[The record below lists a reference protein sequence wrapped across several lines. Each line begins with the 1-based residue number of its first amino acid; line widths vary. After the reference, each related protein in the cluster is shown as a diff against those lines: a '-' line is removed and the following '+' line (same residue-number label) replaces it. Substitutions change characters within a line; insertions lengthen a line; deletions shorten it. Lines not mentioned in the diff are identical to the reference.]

1 MAGMTVKQ
9 LAQVL
14 NFPVERLLTQ
24 FKEAGLKPSSADA
37 EVQPS
42 EKIKLLEHLRS
53 AHGKAALGD
62 EAVQPQ
68 QITLKRKTLGELTM
82 SSPAAPGHRSPS
94 KTVSV
99 EVRQKRTYVSRAAI
113 GTEVTEVDKERED
126 ARRKLGESKLR
137 AETEETLRREREMR
151 RVAEENKAKPAAAA
165 QVEVA
170 AVVEPQISAAPV
182 VAPAAP
188 EPQAVKAPS
197 EAPAAPREAPA
208 AREAPVRDTA
218 PGYRPR
224 ESSGYTPRDPNAP
237 PFRPRDPNAPFTPRD
252 PNAPSFR
259 PRDPNAPPFRPRD
272 PNAPPFR
279 PRDPNAPFT
288 PRDPNAPGFRPRD
301 PNAPPFRPRDPNAPF
316 TPRDPN
322 APSFRPRD
330 PNAPPFRPRDPNAP
344 FTPRDPNA
352 APFRPRDPN
361 APPFRPRDPNAAP
374 FAPRDPG
381 AGPFKPRDAAPGGAP
396 GPFKPRVDAKPGA
409 FKGAQDD
416 RRGAK
421 SQPSKGKVGAG
432 VVRTGQFIDE
442 ESSPSFNL
450 GQLHLADGASRRPK
464 RKQKMRQAEPT
475 RNTAHGF
482 SKPTAPV
489 TRDVSV
495 GETIQVGELA
505 QKIAVKTGDV
515 VKALMRMGVMA
526 TINQVIDHDTAA
538 LVAEE
543 LGHKVS
549 RSKDEDIETTIAN
562 NSEANDESARTRP
575 PVVTIMG
582 HVDHGKT
589 SLLDYIRRTKVASG
603 EAGGITQ
610 HIGAYHVTTKRGVV
624 TFLDTPGH
632 AAFSSMRAR
641 GAKLTDIVVLVVA
654 ADDGVMPQTIEAIQH
669 AKAAKV
675 PLIIAVNKMDKADAN
690 PDRVIQG
697 LLQYEVVPESLG
709 GDVMFIP
716 LSAKTGKGVEDLLD
730 GISLQAEVMDL
741 KASSEGRARGVV
753 VEASLDRGRGN
764 VATVLVQNGTLRKG
778 DIILCGTQF
787 GRVRALY
794 DESGRQVNEAGPS
807 IPVVVVGLQGT
818 PNAGD
823 DFMVLADERMARDA
837 ALQRET
843 KLRDQRFAKQA
854 GGKSEDIFSQI
865 TSGEVKTLNILLKAD
880 VQGSSEA
887 LKDSLTKLST
897 DDIKVNVIGSGVGG
911 INESDATL
919 AVASK
924 AMVIGFNV
932 RADASAR
939 KVFTDAG
946 VTPNYYSIIY
956 EVIDQVRAALTGLLG
971 TEFKEQILGLAQVRD
986 VFRSSKFGA
995 VAGCMVTEGI
1005 VKRKLP
1011 IRVLRDNVVVFE
1023 GELESLRRFKEIVD
1037 DVRNG
1042 MECGIAVKQ
1051 YNDVKVGDQIEC
1063 FERIE
1068 VQRKL

>member
-9 LAQVL
+9 LASVL
-14 NFPVERLLTQ
+14 NLPVERLLTQ
-24 FKEAGLKPSSADA
+24 FKEAGLKPSTADA

-42 EKIKLLEHLRS
+42 EKIRLLEHLRS
-53 AHGKAALGD
+53 SHGKAALGE

-82 SSPAAPGHRSPS
+82 SSPATPGHRAPS

-99 EVRQKRTYVSRAAI
+99 EVRQKRTYVSRAAV
-113 GTEVTEVDKERED
+113 GGEVTEVDKERED

-137 AETEETLRREREMR
+137 AETEESIRKEREMR
-151 RVAEENKAKPAAAA
+151 RSAEESKAKAEAPPA
-165 QVEVA
+165 VEIAV
-170 AVVEPQISAAPV
+170 VVEPQVIAAP
-182 VAPAAP
+182 APIADASP
-188 EPQAVKAPS
+188 EPQVATPVVT
-197 EAPAAPREAPA
+197 APASREI
-208 AREAPVRDTA
+208 PVRQTSPGYQPS

-224 ESSGYTPRDPNAP
+224 EGSAGYAPRDPNAP

-252 PNAPSFR
+252 PNAPGFR

-301 PNAPPFRPRDPNAPF
+301 PNAPGFRPRDPNAP
-316 TPRDPN
+316 P
-322 APSFRPRD
+322 FRPRD

-374 FAPRDPG
+374 FAPRDPN

-396 GPFKPRVDAKPGA
+396 GPFKPRVDAKPGG

-416 RRGAK
+416 RRAK
-421 SQPSKGKVGAG
+421 AQPSKGKTGGAI
-432 VVRTGQFIDE
+432 VRTGQFIDE

-515 VKALMRMGVMA
+515 VKALMKMGVMA

-562 NSEANDESARTRP
+562 TSEANDESARTRP

-690 PDRVIQG
+690 PDRVTQG

-709 GDVMFIP
+709 GDVMFVP
-716 LSAKTGKGVEDLLD
+716 LSAKTGKGVEELLD
-730 GISLQAEVMDL
+730 SISLQAEVMDL

-778 DIILCGTQF
+778 DVILCGTQF

-794 DESGRQVNEAGPS
+794 DETGRQVNEAGPS

-854 GGKSEDIFSQI
+854 GGKPEDIFSQI
-865 TSGEVKTLNILLKAD
+865 TSSEVKTLNILLKAD

-939 KVFTDAG
+939 KVFSDAG
-946 VTPNYYSIIY
+946 VAPNYYSIIY